1 MPGERLEDALSE
13 AHTFNTSKI
22 PTVFTYLGENI
33 TDLGEAESV
42 TKHYLEVLD
51 KISEWNLLTEISL
64 KLTQIGMDLSI
75 EQTYEN
81 FKSITQKAHDQ
92 KNVVWIDMEG
102 SAYTDLTIDFYMG
115 NWGRR

>member
-1 MPGERLEDALSE
+1 MLLWSSENQWLKDHVPHYSFVKRAVKRFMPGERLEDALSE

-22 PTVFTYLGENI
+22 PTVFTYLSENI

-75 EQTYEN
+75 
-81 FKSITQKAHDQ
+81 D
-92 KNVVWIDMEG
+92 
-102 SAYTDLTIDFYMG
+102 
-115 NWGRR
+115 